1 MPTVDGSIGKVWA
14 LHLIYLRSS
23 LIASNPSLVG
33 IHKGWLAGL
42 NLSALHR
49 NMCSL
54 ANPHFSST
62 HLYYIKKR
70 KKKKEK
76 KRNWIELSR
85 KHVGHVKNK
94 KQHTKD

>member
-76 KRNWIELSR
+76 KKKLNWIE
-85 KHVGHVKNK
+85 
-94 KQHTKD
+94 